1 MAWTEALSVGVDF
14 IDEQHKTWF
23 EKADMLFEAG
33 KNHKAK
39 EYIGGLLDFLDDY
52 TKKHFR
58 DEEQYMLQIRYPEY
72 ETQKKMHAD
81 FIAQLAKLK
90 KEYAESGGSILVI
103 LNANQMV
110 LNWLTNHISYQDK
123 KIGEF
128 VRSKQTK

>member
-1 MAWTEALSVGVDF
+1 MAWTESLSVGVDL

-39 EYIGGLLDFLDDY
+39 EYIGDMLNFLDDY

-58 DEEQYMLQIRYPEY
+58 DEEQYMLSIKYPEY
-72 ETQKKMHAD
+72 DVQKKLHTE
-81 FIAQLAKLK
+81 FIAQLNQLK
-90 KEYAESGGSILVI
+90 KEYEESGGNILVI

-123 KIGEF
+123 KIGMF
-128 VRSKQTK
+128 VRSK